1 MITTGKPV
9 RGLGSFSQ
17 PCFRLY
23 EATVLSGA
31 NTATARSDRGYTL
44 ATWSSGKATLTL
56 PSLCKHAIL
65 VSGTVMHNTDTAGD
79 VHRIYAK
86 SESGS
91 TAGTLALSTISY
103 DATPVTSDNPP
114 DGSTVRLL
122 LLVDEGAS

>member
-1 MITTGKPV
+1 MITAGKDIA
-9 RGLGSFSQ
+9 GLGSFAK

-23 EATVLSGA
+23 EATVSSGV
-31 NTATARSDRGYTL
+31 NTVTARSDRGYTL

-65 VSGTVMHNTDTAGD
+65 VSGTVMNNTDTAGD
-79 VHRIYAK
+79 VHRIYSK

-91 TAGTLALSTISY
+91 TAGTMALSTISY
-103 DATPVTSDNPP
+103 DATPATSDNPP

-122 LLVDEGAS
+122 LLVDEGSS